1 MNLGAHFYKTIYN
14 EFGIFKIE
22 RNKLMELVKCNQI
35 KELSK
40 NKLLDDVSYL
50 EVSICGTINE
60 IRQIPTKLNPNK
72 FLRFITFEDETGVID
87 CVCFDKQI
95 KKFDKLLQPNN
106 KVIITGEKFLDN
118 EDYPETTPIIIQNVK
133 LVK

>member
-1 MNLGAHFYKTIYN
+1 
-14 EFGIFKIE
+14 
-22 RNKLMELVKCNQI
+22 MELVKCNQI

-40 NKLLDDVSYL
+40 NKLLDDASYL